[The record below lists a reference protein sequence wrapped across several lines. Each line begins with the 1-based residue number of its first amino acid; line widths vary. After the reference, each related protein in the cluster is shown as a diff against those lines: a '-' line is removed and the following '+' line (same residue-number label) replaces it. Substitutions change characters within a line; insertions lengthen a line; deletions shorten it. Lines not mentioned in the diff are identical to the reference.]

1 MIKITKGYK
10 KADFDALLQIND
22 LCYEGDERPPR
33 ETFAQMLEF
42 SEVWVARD
50 EYVDTVIQLSSCEKY
65 HDVNTPI
72 GFIII
77 NEIHDINAYLWSM
90 AVLPSCQGLGI
101 GGRMLSLVCTE
112 YKNRA
117 IELHCRVDNPVQKMY
132 FDYGFRVVDIARDYY
147 KIGGRNID
155 GLKMRKMILCS

>member
-10 KADFDALLQIND
+10 KVDFDTLLRIND

-42 SEVWVARD
+42 SEVWIAYSNGVYEQADWRP
-50 EYVDTVIQLSSCEKY
+50 V
-65 HDVNTPI
+65 
-72 GFIII
+72 GFIVV
-77 NEIHDINAYLWSM
+77 NETANCNLYLWSM
-90 AVLPSCQGLGI
+90 AVLSVYRGQGI

-112 YKNRA
+112 YKNRS
-117 IELHCRVDNPVQKMY
+117 IELHCRVGNPVQKMY

-155 GLKMRKMILCS
+155 GLKMRREVNG

>member
-42 SEVWVARD
+42 SEVWVAG
-50 EYVDTVIQLSSCEKY
+50 VDYGPPV
-65 HDVNTPI
+65 
-72 GFIII
+72 GFIIV
-77 NEIHDINAYLWSM
+77 NEIPHVPYLWSV
-90 AVLPSCQGLGI
+90 AVLPSYQGQGL

-112 YKNRA
+112 YKNRT

-132 FDYGFRVVDIARDYY
+132 FDYGFRVVDITRDYY
-147 KIGGRNID
+147 KMDGKNID
-155 GLKMRKMILCS
+155 GLKMRREVNG